1 MKNLQK
7 IKINLMT
14 NGVDIENKA
23 LKYLY
28 KNFGEK
34 FYNDDYITTT
44 GIMIELGNNF
54 YVTMRFR
61 IFDKSIRIFL

>member
-1 MKNLQK
+1 
-7 IKINLMT
+7 MT